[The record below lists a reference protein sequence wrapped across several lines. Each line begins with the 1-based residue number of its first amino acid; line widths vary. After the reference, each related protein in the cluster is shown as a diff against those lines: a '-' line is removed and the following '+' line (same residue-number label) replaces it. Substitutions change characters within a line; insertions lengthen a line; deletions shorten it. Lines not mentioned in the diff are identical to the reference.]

1 MHFKR
6 RRKHHNQNRNRP
18 FLDVSTAP
26 LKRKL
31 MIHSIESD
39 DADMVQF
46 LFTLG
51 CSSNQYLTIISDIG
65 HHFIIEIHGA
75 RYSIDR
81 ALAKCILVSDKNAEA
96 V

>member
-1 MHFKR
+1 MKFKR
-6 RRKHHNQNRNRP
+6 RRRQHGSHHIKTH
-18 FLDVSTAP
+18 LDVTTAP

-51 CSSNQYLTIISDIG
+51 CSTNQHLTIISDIG
-65 HHFIIEIHGA
+65 NHFIIEMHGA

-81 ALAKCILVSDKNAEA
+81 ALAECILVSDVNAEA